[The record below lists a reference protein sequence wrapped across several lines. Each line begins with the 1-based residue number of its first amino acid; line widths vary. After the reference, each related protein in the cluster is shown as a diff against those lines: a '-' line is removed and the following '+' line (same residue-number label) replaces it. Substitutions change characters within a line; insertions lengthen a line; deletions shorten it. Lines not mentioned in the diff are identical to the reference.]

1 MTDNQTMA
9 DRLYGG
15 SEEQSPSPASAP
27 PPAPALVDRSCA
39 PPPAPASRDDV
50 PDAVKALRE
59 ADTARRMFSPA
70 KAFAA
75 DLPDGSLPGVDI
87 AEAREVAADLGVEP
101 ADLREFRA
109 LANDTTE
116 PDVEAWRVQS
126 HEMLAERGYTTADL
140 DAARQLARRDPRV
153 LDYLDATGLGDHPKV
168 VERFIHLA
176 RRARIAGTLPHLT
189 VNTKGA

>member
-1 MTDNQTMA
+1 MA
-9 DRLYGG
+9 NRLYGG
-15 SEEQSPSPASAP
+15 TPQQKQPDADAPGSTSQQELADRIYAAS
-27 PPAPALVDRSCA
+27 PAPAA
-39 PPPAPASRDDV
+39 RDDV

-59 ADTARRMFSPA
+59 ADTARHMFSPA

-126 HEMLAERGYTTADL
+126 HEMLAERGYTAADL

-153 LDYLDATGLGDHPKV
+153 MDYLNATGLGDHPKV

-176 RRARIAGTLPHLT
+176 RRARIAGTLPQD
-189 VNTKGA
+189 KAAGK